1 MRGYKMN
8 IYILDQGLNITNL
21 IDEYMSIIWTTRYYT
36 SGDFELCVKPTPKI
50 LNGLQ
55 TNFYLVRDKD
65 INSDSGQMRNVM
77 QIKNIELQTDSENGN
92 TLIITGQ
99 SISSI
104 VGQRV
109 VLSQTNLRGQLKE
122 VINLLLVEN
131 IMLPIV
137 SDRQIPNF
145 RYAQVDGFN
154 TSIEVQVTGDNLA
167 EWISTLCEKYE
178 IGWDVYIERK
188 MFVFEI
194 YAGVN
199 RSYNQST
206 NPYIVF
212 SAEFDNLLNTDYQY
226 LTEEYKNIAV
236 VAGEGEGMA
245 RIKTTVG
252 SGSGIDRFEQWVD
265 AREVSSNDGGIE
277 ETEYIAMLQNKGTES
292 LAEHVNNK
300 LFDGD
305 ADVTTQYVINQDFF
319 LGDVVQIENEYGVTA
334 AARILEVIE
343 SEDESGITVI
353 PTFSAMEV

>member
-1 MRGYKMN
+1 MN
-8 IYILDQGLNITNL
+8 IYILNQGLNVTNL
-21 IDEYMSIIWTTRYYT
+21 IDEYISIIWTTRYYM
-36 SGDFELCVKPTPKI
+36 SGDFELCVKPTSKI
-50 LNGLQ
+50 LNGIQ
-55 TNFYLVRDKD
+55 INFYLVRDKD
-65 INSDSGQMRNVM
+65 IDSDSGQMRNVM
-77 QIKNIELQTDSENGN
+77 QIKNIELQTDAENGN
-92 TLIITGQ
+92 ILIITGK

-109 VLSQTNLRGQLKE
+109 ISSQTSLRGQLKE

-131 IMLPIV
+131 IMLPII
-137 SDRQIPNF
+137 SDRQISNF

-178 IGWDVYIERK
+178 IGWDVYIENK
-188 MFVFEI
+188 TFVFEI
-194 YAGVN
+194 YSGTD

-212 SAEFDNLLNTDYQY
+212 SADFDNLMNTDYQY
-226 LTEEYKNIAV
+226 LTEEYKNVAI
-236 VAGEGEGMA
+236 VAGEGEGTA

-252 SGSGIDRFEQWVD
+252 SGSGIGRFEQWVD
-265 AREVSSNDGGIE
+265 ARELSSNDGGID
-277 ETEYIAMLQNKGTES
+277 ETEYINMLQNKGTEALS
-292 LAEHVNNK
+292 EHINNK

-305 ADVTTQYVINQDFF
+305 ADVTTQYIINQDFF
-319 LGDVVQIENEYGVTA
+319 LGDVVQIENEYGITA

-353 PTFSAMEV
+353 PTFSSMEVL